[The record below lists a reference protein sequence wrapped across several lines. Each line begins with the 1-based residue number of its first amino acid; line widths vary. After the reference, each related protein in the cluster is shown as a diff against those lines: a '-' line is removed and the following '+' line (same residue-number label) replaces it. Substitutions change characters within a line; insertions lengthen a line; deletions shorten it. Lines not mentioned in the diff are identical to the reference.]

1 MGINKGKEM
10 KLTKYIKRE
19 IYNAILKDLPD
30 YINYREQAQSAVW
43 VDSTNQLPVEI
54 KEAIK
59 INPDV
64 KNYIGVASNYI
75 AECGCMSLWSYIHYK
90 MSEDTRTEVN
100 RIHLLI
106 EEQDTKRRDIKAN
119 LWALIDA
126 CTTME
131 SFMKNY
137 PEFNNYVPKEDQP
150 TINLPAVQLLNEM
163 KNIGWGKK

>member
-1 MGINKGKEM
+1 M
-10 KLTKYIKRE
+10 KLTKYIKQQ

-43 VDSTNQLPVEI
+43 ADSTNQLPVEI

-64 KNYIGVASNYI
+64 KNYIGVESNYI
-75 AECGCMSLWSYIHYK
+75 ADCGCMSLRSYIHYK
-90 MSEDTRTEVN
+90 MSEETRNEVN

-106 EEQDTKRRDIKAN
+106 EDQDTKRRDIKAN
-119 LWALIDA
+119 LRALIDN

-131 SFMKNY
+131 SFIKKY
-137 PEFNNYVPKEDQP
+137 PEFKDYVPKKDQP
-150 TINLPAVQLLNEM
+150 IIDLPAVQLLNEM
-163 KNIGWGKK
+163 KNLGWGGK